1 VTFWADVLP
10 FWLLLT
16 LALLISILN
25 APGDLARRAMVPT
38 LARGAAMPLERANAA
53 DTAIPRLAQ
62 LVGP

>member
-1 VTFWADVLP
+1 
-10 FWLLLT
+10 
-16 LALLISILN
+16 LLISILN

-38 LARGAAMPLERANAA
+38 LARWAAMPLERANAA